1 MEVRILIFLL
11 SAKKKYQKA
20 IHLSLYLQNRH
31 DEFHKKY
38 YWGKN
43 CTPITTGNT
52 IIGLLYSIMQV
63 TYEDH
68 GAKKAKFKK
77 KIFKN

>member
-1 MEVRILIFLL
+1 M
-11 SAKKKYQKA
+11 
-20 IHLSLYLQNRH
+20 HLSLYLQNRH
-31 DEFHKKY
+31 EEFNKKY

-77 KIFKN
+77 KKFKN

>member
-1 MEVRILIFLL
+1 M
-11 SAKKKYQKA
+11 
-20 IHLSLYLQNRH
+20 HLSLYLQNRH

-63 TYEDH
+63 TYENH
-68 GAKKAKFKK
+68 GAKKARIDEVYFCTVYARYLC
-77 KIFKN
+77 

>member
-1 MEVRILIFLL
+1 MFLL

-68 GAKKAKFKK
+68 GAKKAKLKK

>member
-1 MEVRILIFLL
+1 MFLL
-11 SAKKKYQKA
+11 NAKKS
-20 IHLSLYLQNRH
+20 I
-31 DEFHKKY
+31 KKQY
-38 YWGKN
+38 IFPCICKIDMMNFIRNIMGGKN

-77 KIFKN
+77 KKFKN